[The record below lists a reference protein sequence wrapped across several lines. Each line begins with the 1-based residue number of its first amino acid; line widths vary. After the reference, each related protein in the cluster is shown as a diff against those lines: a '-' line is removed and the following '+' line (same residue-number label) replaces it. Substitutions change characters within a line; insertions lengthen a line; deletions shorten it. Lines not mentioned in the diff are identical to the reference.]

1 MDKRKKILVLRTAK
15 MQVVNLLMES
25 LGGDDSITFLAQ
37 SNIVGELKKIY
48 PFAEVI
54 SIKDTY
60 FSYDSFCKNV
70 HLNSKYDYV
79 YILASGVEFAE
90 YEEVFEIV
98 EHIKCKKIV
107 LFNKNGIASVE
118 RCNVFKRI
126 KEYLYFVFVKIFL
139 RIEEFRFGHFGKN
152 YRF

>member
-1 MDKRKKILVLRTAK
+1 MKKRKILVLRTAK
-15 MQVVNLLMES
+15 MQIVDLLMKNLRHE
-25 LGGDDSITFLAQ
+25 DSITFLAQ
-37 SNIVGELKKIY
+37 SDIVDELKRMY

-70 HLNSKYDYV
+70 RLDKKYDFIYV
-79 YILASGVEFAE
+79 LASGIEFAE

-98 EHIKCKKIV
+98 EHIKCRNVV
-107 LFNKNGIASVE
+107 LFNKNGIAGIE
-118 RCNVFKRI
+118 RRNVFRMI
-126 KEYLYFVFVKIFL
+126 MENLYYVFVEIYLKTAGVWY
-139 RIEEFRFGHFGKN
+139 EHFGRK